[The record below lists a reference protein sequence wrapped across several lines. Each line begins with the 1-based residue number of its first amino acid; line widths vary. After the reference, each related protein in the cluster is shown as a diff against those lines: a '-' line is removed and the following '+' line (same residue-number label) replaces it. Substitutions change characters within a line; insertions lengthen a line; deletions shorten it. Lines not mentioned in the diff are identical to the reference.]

1 METNLGE
8 RAMKEEKFVQ
18 NRKSSLIGVS
28 VGRNRTVGGRK
39 EQTQIMS
46 VTAATN

>member
-28 VGRNRTVGGRK
+28 GGRNRAGVRTK
-39 EQTQIMS
+39 TQIMP
-46 VTAATN
+46 VTAVAN